1 MLRLAD
7 ENPGWSVGSI
17 ASEAV
22 VSRHSAWNV
31 LHRVLHRHRPGRVH
45 TTTCITTDSE
55 TPLVIE
61 AVPAPAAAGVSNI
74 EVQNTL
80 DNAEEDNG
88 EEIMTPEDANIDLD
102 ALYADYAAA
111 VAAGMFEDTLVEA
124 PVMVIPPAEATIL
137 DVEYADILEMVT
149 EMSMRPA
156 KAAIQDIVLD
166 VEALEAPVM
175 VIPPA
180 EATILDVEYADI
192 LEMVTEMSMRP
203 AKAAIQDIVL
213 DVEALEA
220 PVMVIPPA
228 EVFSQADILD
238 IERCKALNEATGWA
252 EYKTWWERTGNYID
266 EPFEKVRARAELASV
281 GVDTS
286 YYYSVAEWARYEL
299 FDAVLM
305 KIMPAALDKRSR
317 DYMWPDERKYYVER
331 NCEFELIDEKIERV
345 RSGGLL
351 TADQKR
357 IGRKLYKL
365 RYHEEAP
372 L

>member
-1 MLRLAD
+1 MAKMNWQRT
-7 ENPGWSVGSI
+7 S
-17 ASEAV
+17 
-22 VSRHSAWNV
+22 
-31 LHRVLHRHRPGRVH
+31 
-45 TTTCITTDSE
+45 
-55 TPLVIE
+55 
-61 AVPAPAAAGVSNI
+61 
-74 EVQNTL
+74 
-80 DNAEEDNG
+80 NAEEDNG
-88 EEIMTPEDANIDLD
+88 EEIMTPEDANVDLD

-180 EATILDVEYADI
+180 E
-192 LEMVTEMSMRP
+192 
-203 AKAAIQDIVL
+203 
-213 DVEALEA
+213 
-220 PVMVIPPA
+220 
-228 EVFSQADILD
+228 VFSQADILD
-238 IERCKALNEATGWA
+238 IERCKAHNEATGWA
-252 EYKTWWERTGNYID
+252 EYKTWWERTGNDID